1 MIKILAISGS
11 VRVASTNTLLLRA
24 AVQAAPEGMELSIYE
39 GLRDL
44 PTFSPDLTESLPP
57 EAQALRTRL
66 ASADG
71 LLIASPEYAHG
82 VPGGM
87 KNALDWIVGWGE
99 FADKPVAFFSTSE
112 YGEHAKVSLAEILQ
126 TMSARLVPEASL
138 TIHLRGK
145 KPDEAGQVL
154 ALASN
159 QAALRLALA
168 AFARAIE
175 SEHKGD
181 EA

>member
-1 MIKILAISGS
+1 M
-11 VRVASTNTLLLRA
+11 LLRA
-24 AVQAAPEGMELSIYE
+24 AVQAAPEGVELALYE
-39 GLRDL
+39 GLGKL
-44 PTFSPDLTESLPP
+44 PIFSPDLTETLPL

-66 ASADG
+66 AAADG

-112 YGEHAKVSLAEILQ
+112 YGEHAKASLEEILR
-126 TMSARLVPEASL
+126 TMSARIVPEASL

-145 KPDEAGQVL
+145 KPDEAAQVL
-154 ALASN
+154 AVASN

-168 AFARAIE
+168 AFATVIREKRPITAT
-175 SEHKGD
+175 
-181 EA
+181 

>member
-1 MIKILAISGS
+1 M
-11 VRVASTNTLLLRA
+11 LLHA
-24 AVQAAPEGMELSIYE
+24 AVEAAPEGVELSIYE
-39 GLRDL
+39 DL
-44 PTFSPDLTESLPP
+44 GKLPIFSPDLTEALPP

-66 ASADG
+66 AAADG

-112 YGEHAKVSLAEILQ
+112 YGEHAKASLDEILR
-126 TMSARLVPEASL
+126 TMSARLVPEAGL
-138 TIHLRGK
+138 TLHLRGK
-145 KPDEAGQVL
+145 KPDEASQVL
-154 ALASN
+154 ALATN

-175 SEHKGD
+175 TGHTGD
-181 EA
+181 TP